1 MRHALP
7 RPLTTRFLLVLL
19 LAVGGGMRWPH
30 AVRAGG
36 GPENVFL
43 VVNAASVDSLTVA
56 NAYAALRGI
65 PPINV
70 LMLPWQGSIESVPIG
85 TFREELLRPI
95 LQAIDSRKLAPQI
108 DAIAYSTDFP
118 WRIDFTSELP
128 AELVGKDKFSSG
140 SLTGMTTLYAA
151 VQSGSPAY
159 LDPASNFYWRPLD
172 SDGVPK
178 TTDGFRGWYGWGPR
192 GELMEA
198 GGSRYLLSVMLGVSM
213 GRGNTVPEILR
224 YLRSAAAADGL
235 KPKGTVYFVNNSDVR
250 STTRSGVFAATVKA
264 LEKLGVQAEV
274 VPGTLPLG
282 KNDVAGLMTGAADFD
297 WPGSGSAI
305 VPGAICENLTSY
317 GGIFTPSAGQT
328 PLSAFLRA
336 GAAGSSGTVIEPYA
350 LQAKFPHAAIQVHY
364 ARGASLAEAFYQS
377 VRSPYQLLVVGDPLC
392 RPWASIP
399 LVEAVVAPDSKPIRQ
414 NDVLAGSIELEPR
427 AKVPGGGTADRFE
440 LFIDG
445 VRLAQC
451 GVGDRMS
458 LDTTQMADGHHELRV
473 VAIENSSVETQGRWI
488 MPVVFANRSR
498 QLSLEV
504 EPRRVKPAG
513 TVRVS
518 VDGAGLDGVVIY
530 AMGRVLGRTGGGES
544 AIEVP
549 AELLGRGSVTI
560 RATGRAGSGAI
571 NSVNALPVTIEVTD
585 AP

>member
-1 MRHALP
+1 VP
-7 RPLTTRFLLVLL
+7 RPTTTRLLLCLL
-19 LAVGGGMRWPH
+19 LAVGGGVILPDTS
-30 AVRAGG
+30 RAGG

-43 VVNAASVDSLTVA
+43 VVNAASADSLTVA

-70 LMLPWQGSIESVPIG
+70 LMLPWQGGTEAVPIAS
-85 TFREELLRPI
+85 FRAELLRPI

-108 DAIAYSTDFP
+108 DYIVYSTDFP
-118 WRIDFTSELP
+118 WRIDFTDELP
-128 AELVGKDKFSSG
+128 PALVGKDKYPAG
-140 SLTGMTTLYAA
+140 SLTGMTALFGA
-151 VQSGSPAY
+151 VQAGSPAY
-159 LDPASNFYWRPLD
+159 LDPASNRYWRPLD

-198 GGSRYLLSVMLGVSM
+198 GGARYLLSAMLGVTM

-224 YLRSAAAADGL
+224 YLRSAAAADGV
-235 KPKGTVYFVNNSDVR
+235 KPKGTVYFVSNSDVR
-250 STTRSGVFAATVKA
+250 STTRSGVFAAAAKA
-264 LEKLGVQAEV
+264 LQNLGVKAEV

-297 WPGSGSAI
+297 WPGSGSTI
-305 VPGAICENLTSY
+305 LPGAICENLTSY

-399 LVEAVVAPDSKPIRQ
+399 LVEAVVAPDSKPIRP
-414 NDVLAGSIELEPR
+414 NDVLAGTVEIEPR
-427 AKVPGGGTADRFE
+427 AKVPGDGTADRFE
-440 LFIDG
+440 LFVDG

-451 GVGDRMS
+451 GLGERLS
-458 LDTTQMADGHHELRV
+458 LDTTQLADGHHELRV

-488 MPVVFANRSR
+488 MPVLFANRGR

-504 EPRRVKPAG
+504 EPRRVKPTG

-518 VDGAGLDGVVIY
+518 IDGAGLDGVVVF

-544 AIEVP
+544 SIQVP

-571 NSVNALPVTIEVTD
+571 NSVNASPVTIEVTD

>member
-1 MRHALP
+1 MP
-7 RPLTTRFLLVLL
+7 RPTTTRLLLCLL
-19 LAVGGGMRWPH
+19 LAVGGGVILPDTS
-30 AVRAGG
+30 RAGG

-43 VVNAASVDSLTVA
+43 VVNAASADSLTVA

-70 LMLPWQGSIESVPIG
+70 LMLPWQGGTEAVPIAS
-85 TFREELLRPI
+85 FRAELLRPI

-108 DAIAYSTDFP
+108 DYIVYSTDFP
-118 WRIDFTSELP
+118 WRIDFTDELP
-128 AELVGKDKFSSG
+128 PELVGKDKYPAG
-140 SLTGMTTLYAA
+140 SLTGMTALFGA
-151 VQSGSPAY
+151 VQAGSPAY
-159 LDPASNFYWRPLD
+159 LDPASNRYWRPLD

-198 GGSRYLLSVMLGVSM
+198 GGARYLLSAMLGVTM

-224 YLRSAAAADGL
+224 YLRSAAAADGV
-235 KPKGTVYFVNNSDVR
+235 KPKGTVYFVSNSDVR
-250 STTRSGVFAATVKA
+250 STTRSGVFAAAAKA
-264 LEKLGVQAEV
+264 LQNLGVKAEV

-297 WPGSGSAI
+297 WPGSGSTI
-305 VPGAICENLTSY
+305 LPGAICENLTSY

-414 NDVLAGSIELEPR
+414 NDVLAGTVELEPR
-427 AKVPGGGTADRFE
+427 AKVPGDGTADRFE
-440 LFIDG
+440 LFVDG

-451 GVGDRMS
+451 GLGERLS
-458 LDTTQMADGHHELRV
+458 LDTTQLADGHHELRV

-488 MPVVFANRSR
+488 MPVLFANRGR

-518 VDGAGLDGVVIY
+518 IDGAGLDGVVVF

-544 AIEVP
+544 SIQVP

-571 NSVNALPVTIEVTD
+571 NSVNASPVTIEVTD